1 MSVIV
6 PANTGIAFMD
16 ESLVLFVGTP
26 KYSGVLGYQGGE
38 VVLTHAA

>member
-1 MSVIV
+1 MSMTV
-6 PANTGIAFMD
+6 PAIAGMAFTD